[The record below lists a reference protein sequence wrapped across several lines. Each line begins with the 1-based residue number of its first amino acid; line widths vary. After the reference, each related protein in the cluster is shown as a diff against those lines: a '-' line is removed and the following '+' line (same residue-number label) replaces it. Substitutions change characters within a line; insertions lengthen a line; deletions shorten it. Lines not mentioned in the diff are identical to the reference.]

1 MKKLLGLTTA
11 IGMTFMAGNAMAE
24 YSLSVFHF
32 NDFHARFESI
42 SKYDSSCSEKSEAED
57 KCFGGIAR
65 VKTKLDERRAVLD
78 AEKQNHILTI
88 AGDAFQGTLFYTKYK
103 GRATASFFNSLDID
117 GFALGNH
124 EFDDG
129 PDVLSNFLGI
139 AKFPILGGNIDVS
152 AEPALAGKIPGVR
165 IIEKG
170 GEKVA
175 LIGIVTTDTANIAAP
190 GKNVTFIE
198 NKAYLSKVIPTIQAQ
213 GVNKIV
219 VISHAG
225 YPEDVELAQSVAGI
239 DLIVGGHSNT
249 FMSNTN
255 PKASAPYPDVVRGPD
270 NKLVAIV
277 QAYAYSKY
285 LGEVK
290 VTFDD
295 AGDVISATG
304 DPHLLD
310 SSVKPDETF
319 SAKLKGLAEPLNA
332 EKNIV
337 VATSAASIDG
347 DRKNCRA
354 IECEMGNLVTDA
366 MLERTKGQGIT
377 IAIQNGG
384 GLRASIDAGE
394 ITKGEVLTVL
404 PFQNTLATF
413 KLKGSDVIAALE
425 NGVSQV
431 EDGKGRFPQ
440 VSGLRF
446 AWDKSVEPMKGRI
459 KQVQVMEGG
468 KWVDIDPDKAYGL
481 ATNNFVRSGG
491 DGYKVFA
498 KNGMEAYDYGPGV
511 EDVVIAYLQDHAP
524 YKAYT
529 DGRILEGASFS
540 DAPMKMDK
548 PAEAMKKDGEA
559 MAKTDKPAEAMKKE
573 EKVAVPMKKETM
585 AMAGDYAVKAGDNL
599 WSIAKNHYGDA
610 NMWKKIE
617 AANGVANV
625 RNLKIGQMLKLP
637 K

>member
-1 MKKLLGLTTA
+1 MKKLLGLSTA
-11 IGMTFMAGNAMAE
+11 IAMSMGALGTNAALAE
-24 YSLSVFHF
+24 YSISVFHF

-42 SKYDSSCSEKSEAED
+42 SKYDSSCSDKKEAED

-65 VKTKLDERRAVLD
+65 LKTKLDERRAVLD
-78 AEKQNHILTI
+78 GEKQNHILAI

-103 GRATASFFNSLDID
+103 GKATASFFNSLDID
-117 GFALGNH
+117 GFTLGNH

-129 PDVLSNFLGI
+129 PSVLADFLGRVN
-139 AKFPILGGNIDVS
+139 FPVIGGNTNTS
-152 AEPALAGKIPGVR
+152 AEPLLAGKIPGVK
-165 IIEKG
+165 IVNKG
-170 GEKVA
+170 GQRVA

-190 GKNVTFIE
+190 GKNVKFID
-198 NKAYLSKVIPTIQAQ
+198 NVTYLKRIVPHIQAQ
-213 GVNKIV
+213 GINKIIV
-219 VISHAG
+219 VSHAG
-225 YPEDVELAQSVAGI
+225 YPEDVMLAETVPGI

-255 PKASAPYPDVVRGPD
+255 SRASMPYPDMVRGPT
-270 NKLVAIV
+270 NKQVAIV
-277 QAYAYSKY
+277 SAYAYSKY

-290 VTFDD
+290 VTFDNF
-295 AGDVISATG
+295 GNVTSATG

-310 SSVKPDETF
+310 SSVKPDEFF
-319 SAKLKGLAEPLNA
+319 SARLKGLAEPLNA

-337 VATSAASIDG
+337 VATSAATIDG
-347 DRKNCRA
+347 DRKKCRA
-354 IECEMGNLVTDA
+354 VECEMGNLVTDA
-366 MLERTKGQGIT
+366 MLERTKDQGIT

-413 KLKGSDVIAALE
+413 KLKGVDVIAALE

-446 AWDKSVEPMKGRI
+446 AWDKSVAPMQGRI
-459 KQVQVMEGG
+459 KQVQVMDGG
-468 KWVDIDPDKAYGL
+468 KWVDINPTATYGL

-491 DGYKVFA
+491 DGYKVFS
-498 KNGMEAYDYGPGV
+498 KNGMEAYDFGPGV
-511 EDVVIAYLQDHAP
+511 EDVVIGYLQTHAP

-529 DGRILEGASFS
+529 DGRIIEGKTF
-540 DAPMKMDK
+540 DAMMMKKDDAAMKQPAATTTTTTTTTTTMAK
-548 PAEAMKKDGEA
+548 PAETMAGEY
-559 MAKTDKPAEAMKKE
+559 MVKSGDTLWTIAKT
-573 EKVAVPMKKETM
+573 
-585 AMAGDYAVKAGDNL
+585 
-599 WSIAKNHYGDA
+599 HYGDA
-610 NMWKKIE
+610 VMWKKIE
-617 AANGVANV
+617 DANGVENV
-625 RNLKIGQMLKLP
+625 RNLKVGQMLKLP